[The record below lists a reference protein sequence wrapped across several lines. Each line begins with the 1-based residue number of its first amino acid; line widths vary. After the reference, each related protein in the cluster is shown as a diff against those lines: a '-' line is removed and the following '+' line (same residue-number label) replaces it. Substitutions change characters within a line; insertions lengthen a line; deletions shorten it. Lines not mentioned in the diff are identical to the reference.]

1 MLVSNAIQ
9 QLFVNVI
16 LNIVMEKEKY
26 IKPCRLD
33 KALKEA
39 ESGVLFET
47 NDLDSLMESL
57 TDGEMKG
64 IEEADED
71 IRKGRVYEY
80 SSAEDMFGK
89 IGI

>member
-1 MLVSNAIQ
+1 MGNKKNNNS
-9 QLFVNVI
+9 
-16 LNIVMEKEKY
+16 
-26 IKPCRLD
+26 CRLD

-57 TDGEMKG
+57 TDGEMKD

-71 IRKGRVYEY
+71 IRKGWVSEY
-80 SSAEDMFGK
+80 SSAEDMFDK
-89 IGI
+89 LGI